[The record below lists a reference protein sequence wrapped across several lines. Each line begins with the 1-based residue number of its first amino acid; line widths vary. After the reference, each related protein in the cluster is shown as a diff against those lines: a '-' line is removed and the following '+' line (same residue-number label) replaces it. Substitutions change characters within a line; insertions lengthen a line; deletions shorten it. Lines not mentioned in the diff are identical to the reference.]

1 MYGLNFN
8 AFYANKFT
16 KLHGSALRCII
27 PSECGTPRNLSLTLN
42 IFEHRFT
49 FTKPHLVVNMLTRL
63 R

>member
-27 PSECGTPRNLSLTLN
+27 PSEAYRRICRSHWTFLN
-42 IFEHRFT
+42 IAL
-49 FTKPHLVVNMLTRL
+49 HLLNHI
-63 R
+63 